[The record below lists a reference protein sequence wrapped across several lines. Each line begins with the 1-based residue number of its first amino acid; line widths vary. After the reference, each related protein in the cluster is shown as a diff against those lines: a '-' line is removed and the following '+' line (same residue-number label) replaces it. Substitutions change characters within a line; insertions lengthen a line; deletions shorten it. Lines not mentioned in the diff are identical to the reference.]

1 MIFTIFSS
9 FQVAKRKH
17 LGATNTPRTASRTVM
32 PQGDTTPRSSALV
45 TRIPCF
51 AVGRS
56 IIGNAVWILHKMSAI
71 GTHLKPLATINQA
84 ALISSKLSNWTH
96 EDVDVIFSSA
106 LCHCTAELLSPRG
119 RASVVRPSSVKPDF
133 SEPVSQIYAKFGG
146 NVYFHHITPDHFL
159 LLFFK
164 ILHF

>member
-9 FQVAKRKH
+9 FQVARRKPR
-17 LGATNTPRTASRTVM
+17 GGTNTPRTASRTAM

-45 TRIPCF
+45 TRIPYF

-56 IIGNAVWILHKMSAI
+56 IIGNAVWILHMMSAI
-71 GTHLKPLATINQA
+71 VTHLKRLATINQA
-84 ALISSKLSNWTH
+84 AALISSKLNNWTH

-106 LCHCTAELLSPRG
+106 LCHCTAELLSSRWRP
-119 RASVVRPSSVKPDF
+119 SSIVRPSVKPDF
-133 SEPVSQIYAKFGG
+133 SEPVKKINAKFGG
-146 NVYFHHITPDHFL
+146 KVSFHLISRPF